1 MERRAREER
10 ESKLREAA
18 ITERERKISTL
29 KEKEAKIDNIHSEDG
44 KKTSY
49 LFNNISSL
57 ITPKIPSNQFW
68 QARGQ
73 ISSKTSKLYFV
84 ANLKYL
90 GLIFSKSCRI
100 SYQFLTCFKLLKNAP
115 WHSCFL

>member
-1 MERRAREER
+1 MKKDLIFFLDLERRAREER

-49 LFNNISSL
+49 LIAGTSEGL
-57 ITPKIPSNQFW
+57 KIRVCQ
-68 QARGQ
+68 
-73 ISSKTSKLYFV
+73 
-84 ANLKYL
+84 
-90 GLIFSKSCRI
+90 
-100 SYQFLTCFKLLKNAP
+100 
-115 WHSCFL
+115 

>member
-1 MERRAREER
+1 MKFGKGFENILFLDLERRAREER

-49 LFNNISSL
+49 LTVS
-57 ITPKIPSNQFW
+57 
-68 QARGQ
+68 Q
-73 ISSKTSKLYFV
+73 IKNV
-84 ANLKYL
+84 
-90 GLIFSKSCRI
+90 IFC
-100 SYQFLTCFKLLKNAP
+100 KNVRP
-115 WHSCFL
+115 CS

>member
-1 MERRAREER
+1 MEKNIKIFFLDLERRAREER

-49 LFNNISSL
+49 LIVF
-57 ITPKIPSNQFW
+57 
-68 QARGQ
+68 Q
-73 ISSKTSKLYFV
+73 IKNV
-84 ANLKYL
+84 
-90 GLIFSKSCRI
+90 IFSKNVRPYSLMNMRQLHI
-100 SYQFLTCFKLLKNAP
+100 LFN
-115 WHSCFL
+115 

>member
-1 MERRAREER
+1 MEKNIKIFFLDLERRAREER

-49 LFNNISSL
+49 LIVF
-57 ITPKIPSNQFW
+57 
-68 QARGQ
+68 Q
-73 ISSKTSKLYFV
+73 IKNV
-84 ANLKYL
+84 
-90 GLIFSKSCRI
+90 IFSKNMRP
-100 SYQFLTCFKLLKNAP
+100 YRQFHILFN
-115 WHSCFL
+115 